1 MSSKII
7 DWDILIIRLEKYIV
21 HILIDWAEE
30 EEEEARS

>member
-21 HILIDWAEE
+21 HILIECTEE